1 VRLQQAILSLPPKQQ
16 LVFRLRYYDE
26 LPYDQMA
33 TLTGTSEGSLKAS
46 YHHAVK
52 KVTDFLQAE
61 K

>member
-1 VRLQQAILSLPPKQQ
+1 M
-16 LVFRLRYYDE
+16 VFRLRYYDE

-33 TLTGTSEGSLKAS
+33 ALTGTSEGSLKAS